1 MVDIMVLLML
11 GATIFYTVLV
21 NRRLTNLQKGR
32 DELQSFVE
40 SFGESL
46 HQAERSIHDLK
57 ETGGSILDN
66 LHRETE
72 IASKLRDELL
82 FLNERGEKLASDLE
96 QTISSSRELTKKSK
110 NMPSKNIK
118 LQSEDPVVEE
128 ADESLLLR
136 TLIHVR

>member
-1 MVDIMVLLML
+1 MVLLML
-11 GATIFYTVLV
+11 AATIFYTILV

-40 SFGESL
+40 SFGASL
-46 HQAERSIHDLK
+46 HQAQRSIHDLK

-82 FLNERGEKLASDLE
+82 FLNERGEKLASDLA
-96 QTISSSRELTKKSK
+96 QAISSGRDLTKKSK
-110 NMPSKNIK
+110 NALSKNEK
-118 LQSEDPVVEE
+118 VQSEDPVVEE

>member
-1 MVDIMVLLML
+1 MVDIVVLLML

-40 SFGESL
+40 SFGASL

-57 ETGGSILDN
+57 ETGGAILNN

-82 FLNERGEKLASDLE
+82 FLNERGEKLAADLE
-96 QTISSSRELTKKSK
+96 QTISSSRDLAKKSK
-110 NMPSKNIK
+110 KPSPKGGKAHN
-118 LQSEDPVVEE
+118 EEPVVEE

>member
-1 MVDIMVLLML
+1 MVLLML
-11 GATIFYTVLV
+11 AATIFYTILV

-40 SFGESL
+40 SFGASL
-46 HQAERSIHDLK
+46 HQAQRSIHDLK

-82 FLNERGEKLASDLE
+82 FLNERGEKLASDLA
-96 QTISSSRELTKKSK
+96 QAISSSRDLTKKSK
-110 NMPSKNIK
+110 NALSKNEK
-118 LQSEDPVVEE
+118 VQSEDPVVEE

>member
-1 MVDIMVLLML
+1 MVDVMVLLML
-11 GATIFYTVLV
+11 AATIFYTVLV

-40 SFGESL
+40 SFGASL

-57 ETGGSILDN
+57 ETGGAILDN

-82 FLNERGEKLASDLE
+82 FLNERGEKLAGDLM
-96 QTISSSRELTKKSK
+96 QTISSSRDLAKKSK
-110 NMPSKNIK
+110 SAPTKGEKAQN
-118 LQSEDPVVEE
+118 QDPVVEE